1 MTKFKEVKIRCEV
14 LEDITEDMKWRY
26 QSLVKEV
33 DGMSDEDRDSEYAE
47 ATRYRK
53 KVYEDIFK
61 ALEKMI

>member
-1 MTKFKEVKIRCEV
+1 MTTFKEVKIRCEI
-14 LEDITEDMKWRY
+14 LEGIAEDMKWRY
-26 QSLVKEV
+26 NSLVKEV
-33 DGMSDEDRDSEYAE
+33 DGMSDEDKDSEYAE